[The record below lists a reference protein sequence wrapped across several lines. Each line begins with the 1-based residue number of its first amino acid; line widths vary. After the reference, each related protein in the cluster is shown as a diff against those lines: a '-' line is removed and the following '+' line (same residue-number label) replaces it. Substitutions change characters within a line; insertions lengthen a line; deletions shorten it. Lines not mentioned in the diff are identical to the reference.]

1 MKSQKKGSWRILFHR
16 RVYFWWSVI
25 MAVKTIT
32 MRVCFCKKK
41 KKIICLHRSGSDC
54 TRLHPFETH
63 LATIIATAAFFFLKE
78 PDWTYLHSSKLTG
91 FLWPNYYIN
100 TNHAVSEQKQMKQV
114 WNLYLKCKLLKTFI
128 PFMRSSKAS
137 SYLIRENAGEQ

>member
-1 MKSQKKGSWRILFHR
+1 
-16 RVYFWWSVI
+16 

-41 KKIICLHRSGSDC
+41 KNYMSPQVRV
-54 TRLHPFETH
+54 RLYTSPSIRNTFGHYNRH
-63 LATIIATAAFFFLKE
+63 SSLFFLKE

-114 WNLYLKCKLLKTFI
+114 WNFYLKCKLLKTFI
-128 PFMRSSKAS
+128 PFMR
-137 SYLIRENAGEQ
+137 